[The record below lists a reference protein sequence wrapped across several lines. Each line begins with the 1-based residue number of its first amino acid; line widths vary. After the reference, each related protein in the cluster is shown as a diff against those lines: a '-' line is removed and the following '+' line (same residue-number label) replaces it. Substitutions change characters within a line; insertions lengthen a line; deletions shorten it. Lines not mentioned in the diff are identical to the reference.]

1 MGLSHPSIG
10 PLVPTHP
17 HGPHTPDLAHRPRRP
32 ASANLCTYSLLF
44 PHLPTFPGTRLS
56 GFLTWARPNIFIG
69 APLCLDLCPHISQPR
84 VSHFSLSVQTSPPP
98 PRPLSAQHVLFFLM
112 ALVNVFVVNVQHIVS
127 LLLLSVMSGIIHL
140 YHFFIINI
148 HYVPSFL
155 LLPAYVFIIISLVSV
170 VSIQ

>member
-1 MGLSHPSIG
+1 
-10 PLVPTHP
+10 
-17 HGPHTPDLAHRPRRP
+17 
-32 ASANLCTYSLLF
+32 
-44 PHLPTFPGTRLS
+44 
-56 GFLTWARPNIFIG
+56 
-69 APLCLDLCPHISQPR
+69 
-84 VSHFSLSVQTSPPP
+84 
-98 PRPLSAQHVLFFLM
+98 M